1 MTPWQLR
8 AWRFARVAGSR
19 ASGLRCFSEHVTALV
34 RCAGIVAAGSVALWA
49 APANAADRYPL
60 RPVTIIVPFSAGAV
74 TDVLAR
80 IVAKQL
86 SDRLGQP
93 FVIENKPGAGTLL
106 AAQTTTRS
114 AADGYTLF
122 LATSSTMSI
131 NDTLYKH
138 LPYDPGKDFV
148 PVSLL
153 CSIPF
158 VLVANKNLPVKN
170 AADLVE
176 LAKQKPGRL
185 NYGTG
190 GFGTTASVLIALLR
204 SMTGTKMTEVVYRGI
219 PPALNDL
226 LGGTIQFMFSDI
238 GAGAPL
244 IKAGKV
250 RALGVSTAERFKAD
264 PEIPTLAENGIPGFA
279 GDSWQMLVA
288 PAKTPKEIVD
298 KLNATT
304 NEILDTPEVTRQLLN
319 LGTTSIGKGKP
330 GELEAYIES
339 ETARWK
345 KVITDAGFAGSQ

>member
-1 MTPWQLR
+1 MRFWQFRR
-8 AWRFARVAGSR
+8 ATGGHP
-19 ASGLRCFSEHVTALV
+19 SGLRFLFKLDTVPA
-34 RCAGIVAAGSVALWA
+34 RCAAILAAGLAVLCA
-49 APANAADRYPL
+49 APANSADSYPS
-60 RPVTIIVPFSAGAV
+60 RPTTVIVPFSAGAV

-86 SDRLGQP
+86 SARLGQP

-106 AAQTTTRS
+106 AAQTTARS

-138 LPYDPGKDFV
+138 LPYDPEKDFV
-148 PVSLL
+148 PLSLL

-158 VLVANKNLPVKN
+158 VLVANKDLPIKN

-176 LAKQKPGRL
+176 LAKQNPGRL

-219 PPALNDL
+219 PPALTDL

-238 GAGAPL
+238 GTVASL
-244 IKAGKV
+244 IKVGQV
-250 RALGVSTAERFKAD
+250 RALGVSTAERFQGD
-264 PEIPTLAENGIPGFA
+264 PEIPTLAENGVPGFA

-288 PAKTPKEIVD
+288 PANTPKNIVD

-304 NEILDTPEVTRQLLN
+304 NEILETPEVTKQLLN
-319 LGTTSIGKGKP
+319 LGMSSIGKGKP
-330 GELEAYIES
+330 AELEAYIKS
-339 ETARWK
+339 ETVRWR
-345 KVITDAGFAGSQ
+345 KVVTDAGFAGSQ